1 MRDLRKILVRFFVSM
16 QLTVVLLI
24 LSLLLVFVATLDQVN
39 LGIWA
44 VQEKYFRSFFVY
56 WRMHDSKIAIPIF
69 PGGYLIGGLLFVNLI
84 AAHVY
89 RFKLSWKKSGIF
101 LTHFGLIFLLV
112 GELLSGLWQQDFH
125 MRLDEGQTKNYSES
139 PLLNELAIT
148 DVTDPQWDDV
158 VAIPEQLLEAGKP
171 IQHPKLPFRIVIRT
185 YFPNAEVQM
194 RSQVANPPPPL
205 ATAGIG
211 ADIAVTPQPVTYK
224 PNEANTPAAA
234 IELVGA
240 NGSLG
245 TWLVSTVLGNPQTFT
260 HEGKTWQLMLRA
272 ERYYRP
278 FSLTLL
284 KFSHDRYA
292 GTDIPKNFSSR
303 VRLKTDDGTTDRE
316 VKIYMNNPLRFAG
329 LTFYQAGF
337 ENNDRTT
344 ILQVVRNPSW
354 RLPYIACVIMSLG
367 LLIQFGI
374 SLTGFIQKRSTA
386 NKQN

>member
-1 MRDLRKILVRFFVSM
+1 MRDIWKFLVRFFVSM

-44 VQEKYFRSFFVY
+44 VQEKYFRSFFVL
-56 WRMHDSKIAIPIF
+56 WRAPNGSLAFPIF

-84 AAHVY
+84 SAHIY
-89 RFKLSWKKSGIF
+89 RFKLNWKKSGIF
-101 LTHFGLIFLLV
+101 LVHFGLIFLLV
-112 GELLSGLWQQDFH
+112 GELLSGLWQEDYH
-125 MRLDEGQTKNYSES
+125 MRLDEGQTSNFSES
-139 PLLNELAIT
+139 PLLNELAIIDT
-148 DVTDPQWDDV
+148 TDPKWDDV
-158 VAIPEQLLEAGKP
+158 VAIPEKLLARHEP
-171 IQHPKLPFRIVIRT
+171 IQHPKLPFRIVTRA
-185 YFPNAEVQM
+185 YYPNAEIQM
-194 RSQVANPPPPL
+194 RNQVATPPPPI
-205 ATAGIG
+205 ATIGIG
-211 ADIAVTPQPVTYK
+211 ADVAVTPQPVTYK
-224 PNEANTPAAA
+224 PNEANLPAAA
-234 IELVGA
+234 IELIGA

-245 TWLVSTVLGNPQTFT
+245 TWLVSTALGNPQTFT
-260 HEGKTWQLMLRA
+260 HEGKTWELMLRA
-272 ERYYRP
+272 ERYYKP

-303 VRLKTDDGTTDRE
+303 VRIKTDDGATDRE

-354 RLPYIACVIMSLG
+354 RLPYFACALMSLG

-374 SLTGFIQKRSTA
+374 SLTGFIRKRSA
-386 NKQN
+386 AQASA

>member
-44 VQEKYFRSFFVY
+44 VQERYFRSFFVY